1 MADPL
6 DDVSGGTGRRAM
18 LDPSAHVDG
27 FARAH
32 LPPPEAWPVFDSGG
46 LAELDYPKRLNAAVE
61 LLDRMVE
68 KGFGPRP
75 CLRRETVEWKQ
86 IIEPD
91 GHHPVAYPV
100 TGSEVWSY
108 ADLLDRA
115 NRVANVL
122 VAEMGLLPGERVLL
136 RDANTPM
143 MAACWFAVVKAGA
156 IAVATMPLL
165 RARELAYIIDK
176 AKVRYALC
184 AEELAAEVDGA
195 RRQTATLEK
204 VLLFRSAR
212 PDQLEA
218 RMAQQPSYFANVIT
232 SHDDVALIA
241 FTSGTTGAAKGTM
254 HFHRDLLAIC
264 DCFPRLLTPGS
275 DDIFCGSPPLA
286 FTFGLGG
293 LLLFPMRVGAS
304 TLLLPKV
311 TAEGLLQAIQRHRCT
326 ICFTAPTL
334 YRAMAE
340 LARNFDLGSLKQC
353 ISAGET
359 LPLPVF
365 EAWQRATGMRIID
378 GIGSTEMLHI
388 FISAAGDDI
397 RPGATG
403 KPVPGYQA
411 MVVNEMGEPAPPDT
425 VGRLAVRGPT
435 GCRYLDMPE
444 QQQKYVQ
451 NGWNLTGD
459 AYRCDKDG
467 YFWYQARTDDLIVSA
482 GYNISGP
489 EVEAALLDHPK
500 VLECAVVGSPD
511 RERGEIVKAFVVL
524 RQGSAADEAT
534 RQELQDHVKAVI
546 APFKYPRAVEFVT
559 TLPRTE
565 TGKIQRF
572 RLREEE
578 RQKARE
584 RGAGG

>member
-1 MADPL
+1 
-6 DDVSGGTGRRAM
+6 M
-18 LDPSAHVDG
+18 LDPSAHLDR
-27 FARAH
+27 FARDH
-32 LPPPEAWPVFDSGG
+32 LPPPEQWPVFDGGG
-46 LAELDYPKRLNAAVE
+46 LAGLDYPKRLNAAVE

-68 KGFGPRP
+68 KGFGARP
-75 CLRRETVEWKQ
+75 CLRRETVQWKQ

-91 GHHPVAYPV
+91 GHHPVAYPEAG
-100 TGSEVWSY
+100 TEIWSY
-108 ADLLDRA
+108 ADLLERA
-115 NRVANVL
+115 NRIANVL
-122 VAEMGLLPGERVLL
+122 VTELGLQPGERVLL

-143 MAACWFAVVKAGA
+143 MAACWFAVLKAGG
-156 IAVATMPLL
+156 IAVGTMPLL
-165 RARELAYIIDK
+165 RARELRYIIDK

-184 AEELAAEVDGA
+184 AEDLGTELDAARG
-195 RRQTATLEK
+195 QTATLEK
-204 VLLFRSAR
+204 LVLFRSER
-212 PDQLEA
+212 PDGLEA
-218 RMAQQPSYFANVIT
+218 RMARQLPRFANVIT

-264 DCFPRLLTPGS
+264 DCFPKLLTLGP

-311 TAEGLLQAIQRHRCT
+311 TAEGLLQAIQRHRCSV
-326 ICFTAPTL
+326 CFTAPTL

-340 LARNFDLGSLKQC
+340 LAHNFNLASLKTC
-353 ISAGET
+353 VSAGET

-365 EAWQRATGMRIID
+365 EAWQRATGIKIVD

-388 FISAAGDDI
+388 FISAAGDEI

-403 KPVPGYQA
+403 KAIPGYQA
-411 MVVNEMGEPAPPDT
+411 MVVDESGNPVPPNT
-425 VGRLAVRGPT
+425 IGRLAVRGPT

-459 AYRCDKDG
+459 AYRCDEDG
-467 YFWYQARTDDLIVSA
+467 YFWYQARTDDMIVSA

-511 RERGEIVKAFVVL
+511 SERGEIVKAFVVL
-524 RQGSAADEAT
+524 RSGTAADEAT
-534 RQELQDHVKAVI
+534 RTALQEHVKAVI
-546 APFKYPRAVEFVT
+546 APFKYPRAIEFVSA
-559 TLPRTE
+559 LPRTE

-578 RQKARE
+578 RAGAAKAPPSAPSS
-584 RGAGG
+584 RG

>member
-1 MADPL
+1 
-6 DDVSGGTGRRAM
+6 V
-18 LDPSAHVDG
+18 LDPSAHLDR
-27 FARAH
+27 FARDH
-32 LPPPEAWPVFDSGG
+32 LPPPEQWPVFDSGG
-46 LAELDYPKRLNAAVE
+46 LAGLDYPKQLNAAVE

-68 KGFGPRP
+68 KGFGARP
-75 CLRRETVEWKQ
+75 CLRRETVQWKQ

-91 GHHPVAYPV
+91 GHHPVAYPE
-100 TGSEVWSY
+100 TGTEIWSY
-108 ADLLDRA
+108 ADLLERA
-115 NRVANVL
+115 NRIANVL
-122 VAEMGLLPGERVLL
+122 VTELGLQPGERVLL

-143 MAACWFAVVKAGA
+143 MAACWFAVLKAGG
-156 IAVATMPLL
+156 IAVGTMPLL
-165 RARELAYIIDK
+165 RARELHYIIDK

-184 AEELAAEVDGA
+184 AEDLAGELDAA

-204 VLLFRSAR
+204 LVLFRSER
-212 PDQLEA
+212 PDGLEA
-218 RMAQQPSYFANVIT
+218 RMARQPARFANVIT

-264 DCFPRLLTPGS
+264 DCFPKLLTLGP

-326 ICFTAPTL
+326 VCFTAPTL

-340 LARNFDLGSLKQC
+340 LARNFNLASLKTC
-353 ISAGET
+353 VSAGET

-365 EAWQRATGMRIID
+365 EAWQRATGLKIVD

-388 FISAAGDDI
+388 FISAAGDEI
-397 RPGATG
+397 CPGATG
-403 KPVPGYQA
+403 KPIPGYQA
-411 MVVNEMGEPAPPDT
+411 MVVDDAGKPVPPNT

-459 AYRCDKDG
+459 AYRCDGDG
-467 YFWYQARTDDLIVSA
+467 YFWYQARTDDMIVSA

-511 RERGEIVKAFVVL
+511 TERGEIVKAFVVL
-524 RQGSAADEAT
+524 RPGIAADEAT
-534 RQELQDHVKAVI
+534 RTALQEHVKAVI

-559 TLPRTE
+559 ALPRTE

-578 RQKARE
+578 RARAAKA
-584 RGAGG
+584 AP

>member
-1 MADPL
+1 
-6 DDVSGGTGRRAM
+6 V
-18 LDPSAHVDG
+18 LDPSSHLDR
-27 FARAH
+27 FARDH
-32 LPPPEAWPVFDSGG
+32 LPPPEQWPVFDSGE
-46 LAELDYPKRLNAAVE
+46 LAGLDYPKRLNAAVE

-68 KGFGPRP
+68 KGFGARP
-75 CLRRETVEWKQ
+75 CLRRETVQWKQ

-91 GHHPVAYPV
+91 GHHPVAYPE
-100 TGSEVWSY
+100 TQAEIWTY
-108 ADLLDRA
+108 ADLLERA
-115 NRVANVL
+115 NRIANVL
-122 VAEMGLLPGERVLL
+122 VTELGLQPGERVLL

-143 MAACWFAVVKAGA
+143 MAACWFAVLKAGG
-156 IAVATMPLL
+156 IAVGTMPLL
-165 RARELAYIIDK
+165 RARELHYIIDK

-184 AEELAAEVDGA
+184 AEDLAAELDAA
-195 RRQTATLEK
+195 RQQTATLEK
-204 VLLFRSAR
+204 LVLFRSER
-212 PDQLEA
+212 PDGLEA
-218 RMAQQPSYFANVIT
+218 RMARQPPRFANVIT

-264 DCFPRLLTPGS
+264 DCFPKLLTLGP

-326 ICFTAPTL
+326 VCFTAPTL

-340 LARNFDLGSLKQC
+340 LARNFNLASLKTC
-353 ISAGET
+353 VSAGET

-365 EAWQRATGMRIID
+365 EAWQRATGIKIVD

-388 FISAAGDDI
+388 FISAAGDEI

-403 KPVPGYQA
+403 KPIPGYQA
-411 MVVNEMGEPAPPDT
+411 MVVDDAGQPVPPDT

-459 AYRCDKDG
+459 AYRCDGDG
-467 YFWYQARTDDLIVSA
+467 YFWYQARTDDMIVSA

-524 RQGSAADEAT
+524 RPDIAADETT
-534 RQELQDHVKAVI
+534 RTALQDHVKAVI
-546 APFKYPRAVEFVT
+546 APFKYPRAIEFVT

-578 RQKARE
+578 RAQAAKTSP
-584 RGAGG
+584 

>member
-1 MADPL
+1 
-6 DDVSGGTGRRAM
+6 M
-18 LDPSAHVDG
+18 LDPSAHLDR
-27 FARAH
+27 FARDH
-32 LPPPEAWPVFDSGG
+32 LPPPEQWPVFDSGG
-46 LAELDYPKRLNAAVE
+46 LAGLDYPKQLNAAVE
-61 LLDRMVE
+61 LIDRMVE
-68 KGFGPRP
+68 KGFGTRP
-75 CLRRETVEWKQ
+75 CLRRETVQWKQ

-91 GHHPVAYPV
+91 GHHPVAYPE
-100 TGSEVWSY
+100 TRAEIWTY
-108 ADLLDRA
+108 ADLLERA
-115 NRVANVL
+115 NRIANVL
-122 VAEMGLLPGERVLL
+122 VTELGLQPGERVLL

-143 MAACWFAVVKAGA
+143 MAACWFAVLKAGG
-156 IAVATMPLL
+156 IAVGTMPLL
-165 RARELAYIIDK
+165 RARELRYIIDK

-184 AEELAAEVDGA
+184 AEDLAAELDAA
-195 RRQTATLEK
+195 RQQTATLEK
-204 VLLFRSAR
+204 LVLFRSGR
-212 PDQLEA
+212 PDGLEA
-218 RMAQQPSYFANVIT
+218 RMAGQPARFANVVT

-264 DCFPRLLTPGS
+264 DCFPKLLTLGP

-326 ICFTAPTL
+326 VCFTAPTL

-340 LARNFDLGSLKQC
+340 LARNFDLASLKTC
-353 ISAGET
+353 VSAGET

-365 EAWQRATGMRIID
+365 EAWQRATGIKIVD

-403 KPVPGYQA
+403 KPIPGYQA
-411 MVVNEMGEPAPPDT
+411 MVVDEAGNPVPPDT

-459 AYRCDKDG
+459 AYRCDGDG
-467 YFWYQARTDDLIVSA
+467 YFWYQARTDDMIVSA
-482 GYNISGP
+482 GYNISGL

-524 RQGSAADEAT
+524 RPGIAADEAT
-534 RQELQDHVKAVI
+534 RTALQEHVKAVI

-559 TLPRTE
+559 ALPRTE

-578 RQKARE
+578 RVRAAKA
-584 RGAGG
+584 AP

>member
-1 MADPL
+1 
-6 DDVSGGTGRRAM
+6 M
-18 LDPSAHVDG
+18 LDPSAHLDR
-27 FARAH
+27 FARDH
-32 LPPPEAWPVFDSGG
+32 LPPPEQWPVFDGGG
-46 LAELDYPKRLNAAVE
+46 LAGLDYPKRLNAAVE

-68 KGFGPRP
+68 KGFGARP
-75 CLRRETVEWKQ
+75 CLRRETVQWKQ

-91 GHHPVAYPV
+91 GHHPVAYPEAG
-100 TGSEVWSY
+100 TEIWSY
-108 ADLLDRA
+108 ADLLERA
-115 NRVANVL
+115 NRIANVL
-122 VAEMGLLPGERVLL
+122 VTELGLQPGERVLL

-143 MAACWFAVVKAGA
+143 MAACWFAVLKAGG
-156 IAVATMPLL
+156 IAVGTMPLL
-165 RARELAYIIDK
+165 RARELRYIIDK

-184 AEELAAEVDGA
+184 AEDLGTELDAARG
-195 RRQTATLEK
+195 QTATLEK
-204 VLLFRSAR
+204 LVLFRSER
-212 PDQLEA
+212 PDGLEA
-218 RMAQQPSYFANVIT
+218 RMARQLPRFANVIT

-264 DCFPRLLTPGS
+264 DCFPKLLTLGP

-311 TAEGLLQAIQRHRCT
+311 TAEGLLQAIQRHRCSV
-326 ICFTAPTL
+326 CFTAPTL

-340 LARNFDLGSLKQC
+340 LAHNFNLASLKTC
-353 ISAGET
+353 VSAGET

-365 EAWQRATGMRIID
+365 EAWQRATGIKIVD

-388 FISAAGDDI
+388 FISAAGDEI

-403 KPVPGYQA
+403 KAIPGYQA
-411 MVVNEMGEPAPPDT
+411 MVVDEAGKPVPPNT
-425 VGRLAVRGPT
+425 IGRLAVRGPT

-459 AYRCDKDG
+459 AYRCDEDG
-467 YFWYQARTDDLIVSA
+467 YFWYQARTDDMIVSA

-511 RERGEIVKAFVVL
+511 SERGEIVKAFVVL
-524 RQGSAADEAT
+524 RSGTAADEAT
-534 RQELQDHVKAVI
+534 RTALQEHVKAVI
-546 APFKYPRAVEFVT
+546 APFKYPRAIEFVSA
-559 TLPRTE
+559 LPRTE

-578 RQKARE
+578 RAGAAKAPPSAPSS
-584 RGAGG
+584 RG

>member
-1 MADPL
+1 
-6 DDVSGGTGRRAM
+6 M
-18 LDPSAHVDG
+18 LDPSAHLDR
-27 FARAH
+27 FARDH
-32 LPPPEAWPVFDSGG
+32 LPPPEQWPVFDGGG
-46 LAELDYPKRLNAAVE
+46 LAGLDYPKRLNAAVE

-68 KGFGPRP
+68 KGFGARP
-75 CLRRETVEWKQ
+75 CLRRETVQWKQ

-91 GHHPVAYPV
+91 GHHPVAYPEAG
-100 TGSEVWSY
+100 TEIWSY
-108 ADLLDRA
+108 ADLLERA
-115 NRVANVL
+115 NRIANVL
-122 VAEMGLLPGERVLL
+122 VTELGLQPGERVLL

-143 MAACWFAVVKAGA
+143 MAACWFAVLKAGG
-156 IAVATMPLL
+156 IAVGTMPLL
-165 RARELAYIIDK
+165 RARELRYIIDK

-184 AEELAAEVDGA
+184 AEDLGTELDAARG
-195 RRQTATLEK
+195 QTATLEK
-204 VLLFRSAR
+204 LVLFRSER
-212 PDQLEA
+212 PDGLEA
-218 RMAQQPSYFANVIT
+218 RMARQLPRFANVIT

-264 DCFPRLLTPGS
+264 DCFPKLLTLGP

-311 TAEGLLQAIQRHRCT
+311 TAEGLLQAIQRHRCSV
-326 ICFTAPTL
+326 CFTAPTL

-340 LARNFDLGSLKQC
+340 LAHNFNLASLKTC
-353 ISAGET
+353 VSAGET

-365 EAWQRATGMRIID
+365 EAWQRATGIKIVD

-388 FISAAGDDI
+388 FISAAGDEI

-403 KPVPGYQA
+403 KAIPGYEA
-411 MVVNEMGEPAPPDT
+411 MVVDEAGKPVPPNT
-425 VGRLAVRGPT
+425 IGRLAVRGPT

-459 AYRCDKDG
+459 AYRCDEDG
-467 YFWYQARTDDLIVSA
+467 YFWYQARTDDMIVSA

-511 RERGEIVKAFVVL
+511 SERGEIVKAFVVL
-524 RQGSAADEAT
+524 RSGTAADEAT
-534 RQELQDHVKAVI
+534 RTALQEHVKAVI
-546 APFKYPRAVEFVT
+546 APFKYPRAIEFVSA
-559 TLPRTE
+559 LPRTE

-578 RQKARE
+578 RAGAAKAPPSAPSS
-584 RGAGG
+584 RG

>member
-1 MADPL
+1 
-6 DDVSGGTGRRAM
+6 V
-18 LDPSAHVDG
+18 LDPSAHLDR
-27 FARAH
+27 FARDH
-32 LPPPEAWPVFDSGG
+32 LPPPEQWPVFDGGG
-46 LAELDYPKRLNAAVE
+46 LAGLDYPKRLNAAVE

-68 KGFGPRP
+68 KGFGARP
-75 CLRRETVEWKQ
+75 CLRRETVQWKQ

-91 GHHPVAYPV
+91 GHHPVAYPEAG
-100 TGSEVWSY
+100 TEIWSY
-108 ADLLDRA
+108 ADLLERA
-115 NRVANVL
+115 NRIANVL
-122 VAEMGLLPGERVLL
+122 VTELGLQPGERVLL

-143 MAACWFAVVKAGA
+143 MAACWFAVLKAGG
-156 IAVATMPLL
+156 IAVGTMPLL
-165 RARELAYIIDK
+165 RARELRYIIDK

-184 AEELAAEVDGA
+184 AEDLGTELDAARG
-195 RRQTATLEK
+195 QTATLEK
-204 VLLFRSAR
+204 LVLFRSER
-212 PDQLEA
+212 PDGLEA
-218 RMAQQPSYFANVIT
+218 RMARQLPRFANVIT

-264 DCFPRLLTPGS
+264 DCFPKLLTLGP

-311 TAEGLLQAIQRHRCT
+311 TAEGLLQAIQRHRCSV
-326 ICFTAPTL
+326 CFTAPTL

-340 LARNFDLGSLKQC
+340 LAHNFNLASLKTC
-353 ISAGET
+353 VSAGET

-365 EAWQRATGMRIID
+365 EAWQRATGIKIVD

-388 FISAAGDDI
+388 FISAAGDEI

-403 KPVPGYQA
+403 KAIPGYEA
-411 MVVNEMGEPAPPDT
+411 MVVDEAGKPVPPNT
-425 VGRLAVRGPT
+425 IGRLAVRGPT

-459 AYRCDKDG
+459 AYRCDEDG
-467 YFWYQARTDDLIVSA
+467 YFWYQARTDDMIVSA

-511 RERGEIVKAFVVL
+511 SERGEIVKAFVVL
-524 RQGSAADEAT
+524 RSGTAADEAT
-534 RQELQDHVKAVI
+534 RTALQEHVKAVI
-546 APFKYPRAVEFVT
+546 APFKYPRAIEFVSA
-559 TLPRTE
+559 LPRTE

-578 RQKARE
+578 RAGAAKAPPSAPSS
-584 RGAGG
+584 RG